1 MASFRSILVSFVTV
15 ALVAAAG
22 DIAHADSPHHD
33 WQGYA
38 HGRDRDDDDHDRAWE
53 ARARGEVLPLRQI
66 LSLTAARVPGRVA
79 EVELE
84 NEGGVWTYEI
94 RVISPRGR
102 LIDVH
107 LDARTGKVMKIE
119 DD

>member
-1 MASFRSILVSFVTV
+1 MASFRSFLTYLVVLV
-15 ALVAAAG
+15 LVAAAG
-22 DIAHADSPHHD
+22 GLAHAEGPRHD
-33 WQGYA
+33 QRVNV
-38 HGRDRDDDDHDRAWE
+38 HGRDRDDDHDRAWQ

-66 LSLTAARVPGRVA
+66 LSLTAERVPGRVA

-84 NEGGVWTYEI
+84 NEDGVWIYEI
-94 RVISPRGR
+94 RIISTRGR
-102 LIDVH
+102 LVGVH